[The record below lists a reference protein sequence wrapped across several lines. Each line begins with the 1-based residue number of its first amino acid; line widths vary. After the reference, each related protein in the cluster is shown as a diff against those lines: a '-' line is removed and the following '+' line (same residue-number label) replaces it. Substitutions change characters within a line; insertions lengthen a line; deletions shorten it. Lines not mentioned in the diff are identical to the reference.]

1 MKTKTTKKVFAI
13 FLALI
18 FLVTI
23 PNYVSASSL
32 SDIWDGADD
41 FMHSGRP
48 GLDETIDDTKLETMS
63 DILYNVLLAV
73 AIVVAVIMGLF
84 IGIRFITGSVDQ
96 KAKIKETLIIYIVGC
111 VVAFGAF
118 GIWKLVI
125 EVMSQA

>member
-1 MKTKTTKKVFAI
+1 MKTKFIKKMFVVI
-13 FLALI
+13 LAFVL
-18 FLVTI
+18 LVTI
-23 PNYVSASSL
+23 PNCVKAASL

-41 FMHSGRP
+41 FMHSGGI
-48 GLDETIDDTKLETMS
+48 GLQNTINDSKLESMS
-63 DILYNVLLAV
+63 DILYNILLAV